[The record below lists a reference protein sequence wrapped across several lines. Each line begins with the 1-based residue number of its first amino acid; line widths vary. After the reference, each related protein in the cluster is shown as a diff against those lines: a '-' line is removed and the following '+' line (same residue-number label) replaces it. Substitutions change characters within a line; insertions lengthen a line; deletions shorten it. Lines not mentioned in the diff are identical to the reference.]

1 MSEVLRGK
9 ILWFSAKKGYGF
21 AEWKP
26 GIDIFCHFSD
36 IIMKDGGFKTVKKD
50 DLVQFE
56 VGKNLAGEPKAINVQ
71 VINEI

>member
-1 MSEVLRGK
+1 MSDTYRGK
-9 ILWFSAKKGYGF
+9 IIFFLNRLGYGF
-21 AEWKP
+21 LQSDSLKDDLF
-26 GIDIFCHFSD
+26 IHFSD

-71 VINEI
+71 VINE

>member
-1 MSEVLRGK
+1 MSEVLKGK
-9 ILWFSAKKGYGF
+9 VIWFGKQGFGFIEMGKGPDLF
-21 AEWKP
+21 L
-26 GIDIFCHFSD
+26 HFSD

-71 VINEI
+71 VINE